1 MAPAPAAARAAGGV
15 MAHLLADMLRT
26 LRTGR
31 ALSAKQDIAAV
42 VSILGDGTRDA
53 IRLGDDCAA
62 IPDGDGY
69 LLLASEGFQDSFV
82 RAMPWFAGYC
92 GVMVNTSDIAA
103 MGGRPV
109 AVVDALWSDTSESA
123 ASILTGLH
131 DGARTYGVPVVGGH
145 TNIRST
151 HNSLSVA
158 ILGRARQLLTSF
170 DARPGEVLIAAID
183 LRGRWH
189 DPHPFWDASSALCG
203 TEGAVRLRGDLELL
217 PAIAEDGLSR
227 AAKDISMAGLLGTA
241 LMLAECSGVGI
252 TITLDDIP
260 RPGDAPMERWLSA
273 FPSYGYLLTGRPED
287 AGAIM
292 ARFHGRGIAAAII
305 GRCDD
310 TKRLDITWAAEQET
324 FWDLTHAPLMGCGS

>member
-1 MAPAPAAARAAGGV
+1 MAATPTTPDTAGRV
-15 MAHLLADMLRT
+15 MTHELTTLLNALRHT
-26 LRTGR
+26 R
-31 ALSAKQDIAAV
+31 ALAGKQDIAQAAA
-42 VSILGDGTRDA
+42 ILKPDNTAA

-62 IPDGDGY
+62 IPDGDDY

-92 GVMVNTSDIAA
+92 GVMVNVSDIAA

-109 AVVDALWSDTSESA
+109 AVVDALWSDTSEAA

-145 TNIRST
+145 TNMRST

-158 ILGRARQLLTSF
+158 ILGRARRLLTSF

-203 TEGAVRLRGDLELL
+203 PEGGTRLQEDLELL
-217 PAIAEDGLSR
+217 PRIAEDGLSR
-227 AAKDISMAGLLGTA
+227 AAKDISMAGVLGTA
-241 LMLAECSGVGI
+241 LMLAECSGVGM
-252 TITLDDIP
+252 TITLENIP
-260 RPGDAPMERWLSA
+260 RPECAPMERWLSA
-273 FPSYGYLLTGRPED
+273 FPSYGYLLTTLPED
-287 AGAIM
+287 AAAVM
-292 ARFHGRGIAAAII
+292 ARFHGRGIAAAVI
-305 GRCDD
+305 GQCNGSQ
-310 TKRLDITWAAEQET
+310 RLDVTWNDRTET
-324 FWDLTHAPLMGCGS
+324 FWDLAQTPLMGFAR

>member
-1 MAPAPAAARAAGGV
+1 MARALN
-15 MAHLLADMLRT
+15 HMLHS

-31 ALSAKQDIAAV
+31 ALAAKQDIAQVA
-42 VSILGDGTRDA
+42 A
-53 IRLGDDCAA
+53 IFGQNATKVMRLGDDCAA

-92 GVMVNTSDIAA
+92 GVMVNVSDIAA

-109 AVVDALWSDTSESA
+109 AVVDALWSDTYEAA

-145 TNIRST
+145 TNMRST

-158 ILGRARQLLTSF
+158 ILGRARHLLTSF
-170 DARPGEVLIAAID
+170 DAQPGEVLIAAID

-203 TEGAVRLRGDLELL
+203 TEAAVRLRGDLELL
-217 PAIAEDGLSR
+217 PCIAEDGLSR

-241 LMLAECSGVGI
+241 LMLAECSGVGM
-252 TITLDDIP
+252 TLTLDDIP
-260 RPGDAPMERWLSA
+260 RPEEAPMERWLSA
-273 FPSYGYLLTGRPED
+273 FPSYGYLLTTRPED
-287 AGAIM
+287 AEAVM
-292 ARFHGRGIAAAII
+292 ARFHGRGIAAAVI
-305 GRCDD
+305 GQCNSTRRVDVA
-310 TKRLDITWAAEQET
+310 WADEREN
-324 FWDLTHAPLMGCGS
+324 FWDLASAPLMGVAP

>member
-1 MAPAPAAARAAGGV
+1 MARDLAT
-15 MAHLLADMLRT
+15 LLAT
-26 LRTGR
+26 LRHSR
-31 ALSAKQDIAAV
+31 ALAGKQDIAEAAA
-42 VSILGDGTRDA
+42 ILQPANPNA

-82 RAMPWFAGYC
+82 RSMPWFAGYC
-92 GVMVNTSDIAA
+92 GVMVNVSDIAA

-109 AVVDALWSDTSESA
+109 AVVDALWSDTSDTA
-123 ASILTGLH
+123 ATILTGLH

-145 TNIRST
+145 TNMRST

-158 ILGRARQLLTSF
+158 ILGRARHLLTSF
-170 DARPGEVLIAAID
+170 DARAGEVLIAAID

-203 TEGAVRLRGDLELL
+203 TEHAARLQGDMELL

-241 LMLAECSGVGI
+241 LMLAECSSVGM

-260 RPGDAPMERWLSA
+260 RPDPAPMERWLSA
-273 FPSYGYLLTGRPED
+273 FPSYGYLLSARPEN
-287 AGAIM
+287 AQAVM
-292 ARFHGRGIAAAII
+292 ARFHQRDIAAAVI
-305 GRCDD
+305 GQCNNTR
-310 TKRLDITWAAEQET
+310 RLDVTWANERGT
-324 FWDLTHAPLMGCGS
+324 FWDLAQAPLMGFTP

>member
-1 MAPAPAAARAAGGV
+1 M
-15 MAHLLADMLRT
+15 MAHELATLLHT
-26 LRTGR
+26 LRNGR
-31 ALSAKQDIAAV
+31 ALAGKQDIAETAA
-42 VSILGDGTRDA
+42 ILKPANPDA

-82 RAMPWFAGYC
+82 RSMPWFSGYC
-92 GVMVNTSDIAA
+92 GVMVNVSDIAA

-109 AVVDALWSDTSESA
+109 AVVDALWSDTSEA
-123 ASILTGLH
+123 ATSILTGLR
-131 DGARTYGVPVVGGH
+131 DGADTYGVPVVGGH
-145 TNIRST
+145 TNRRST

-158 ILGRARQLLTSF
+158 ILGRARHLLTSF

-203 TEGAVRLRGDLELL
+203 TEGAARLRGDIELL
-217 PAIAEDGLSR
+217 PTIAEDGLSR

-241 LMLAECSGVGI
+241 LMLAECSGIGM

-260 RPGDAPMERWLSA
+260 RPEGAPMERWLSA
-273 FPSYGYLLTGRPED
+273 FPSYGYLLTARRED
-287 AGAIM
+287 AEAIM
-292 ARFHGRGIAAAII
+292 ARFRGRGIAASII
-305 GRCDD
+305 GQCDS
-310 TKRLDITWAAEQET
+310 TQRLDVTWADETET
-324 FWDLTHAPLMGCGS
+324 FWDLARMPLMGYAP

>member
-1 MAPAPAAARAAGGV
+1 MARALN
-15 MAHLLADMLRT
+15 HMLHS

-31 ALSAKQDIAAV
+31 ALAAKQDIAQVA
-42 VSILGDGTRDA
+42 A
-53 IRLGDDCAA
+53 IFGQNATKVMRLGDDCAA

-92 GVMVNTSDIAA
+92 GVMVNVGDIAA

-109 AVVDALWSDTSESA
+109 AVVDALWSDTYEAA

-145 TNIRST
+145 TNMRST

-158 ILGRARQLLTSF
+158 ILGRARHLLTSF
-170 DARPGEVLIAAID
+170 DAQPGEVLIVAID

-203 TEGAVRLRGDLELL
+203 TEAAVRLRGDLELL
-217 PAIAEDGLSR
+217 PCIAEDGLSR

-241 LMLAECSGVGI
+241 LMLAECSGVGM

-260 RPGDAPMERWLSA
+260 RPAEAPMERWLSA
-273 FPSYGYLLTGRPED
+273 FPSYGYLLTTRPED
-287 AGAIM
+287 AEAVM
-292 ARFHGRGIAAAII
+292 ARFHGRGIAAAVI
-305 GRCDD
+305 GQCNSTRRVDVA
-310 TKRLDITWAAEQET
+310 WADEMET
-324 FWDLTHAPLMGCGS
+324 FWDLASAPLMGVAP

>member
-1 MAPAPAAARAAGGV
+1 
-15 MAHLLADMLRT
+15 MAHDLATLLAT
-26 LRTGR
+26 LRHSR
-31 ALSAKQDIAAV
+31 ALAGKQDIAEAAA
-42 VSILGDGTRDA
+42 ILQPASADA

-92 GVMVNTSDIAA
+92 GVMVNVSDIAA

-109 AVVDALWSDTSESA
+109 AVVDALWSDTSDA
-123 ASILTGLH
+123 ASTILTGLH

-145 TNIRST
+145 TNMRST

-158 ILGRARQLLTSF
+158 ILGRARHLLTSF
-170 DARPGEVLIAAID
+170 DARAGEVLIAAID

-203 TEGAVRLRGDLELL
+203 TEHAARLRGDMELL

-241 LMLAECSGVGI
+241 LMLAECSGVGM

-260 RPGDAPMERWLSA
+260 CPDPAPMERWLSA
-273 FPSYGYLLTGRPED
+273 FPSYGYLLTARPENAD
-287 AGAIM
+287 AIM
-292 ARFHGRGIAAAII
+292 TRFHGRDIAASVI
-305 GRCDD
+305 GRCNN
-310 TKRLDITWAAEQET
+310 TQRLDVTWADERET
-324 FWDLTHAPLMGCGS
+324 FWDLAQTPLMGFAP

>member
-1 MAPAPAAARAAGGV
+1 MARALN
-15 MAHLLADMLRT
+15 HMLHS

-31 ALSAKQDIAAV
+31 ALAAKQDIAQVA
-42 VSILGDGTRDA
+42 A
-53 IRLGDDCAA
+53 IFGQNATKVMRLGDDCAA

-92 GVMVNTSDIAA
+92 GVMVNVSDIAA

-109 AVVDALWSDTSESA
+109 AVVDALWSDTYEAA

-145 TNIRST
+145 TNMRST

-158 ILGRARQLLTSF
+158 ILGRARHLLTSF
-170 DARPGEVLIAAID
+170 DAQPGEVLIAAID

-203 TEGAVRLRGDLELL
+203 TEAAVRLRGDLELL
-217 PAIAEDGLSR
+217 PCIAEDGLSR

-241 LMLAECSGVGI
+241 LMLAECSGVGM

-260 RPGDAPMERWLSA
+260 RPAEAPMERWLSA
-273 FPSYGYLLTGRPED
+273 FPSYGYLLTTRPED
-287 AGAIM
+287 AEAVM
-292 ARFHGRGIAAAII
+292 ARFHGRGIAAAVI
-305 GRCDD
+305 GQCNSTRRVDVA
-310 TKRLDITWAAEQET
+310 WADEGET
-324 FWDLTHAPLMGCGS
+324 FWDLASAPLMGVAP

>member
-1 MAPAPAAARAAGGV
+1 MARALN
-15 MAHLLADMLRT
+15 HMLHS

-31 ALSAKQDIAAV
+31 ALAAKQDIAQVA
-42 VSILGDGTRDA
+42 A
-53 IRLGDDCAA
+53 IFGQNATKVMRLGDDCAA

-92 GVMVNTSDIAA
+92 GVMVNVSDIAA

-109 AVVDALWSDTSESA
+109 AVVDALWSDTYEAA

-145 TNIRST
+145 TNMRST

-158 ILGRARQLLTSF
+158 ILGRARHLLTSF
-170 DARPGEVLIAAID
+170 DAQPGEVLIAAID

-203 TEGAVRLRGDLELL
+203 TEAAVRLRGDLELL
-217 PAIAEDGLSR
+217 PCIAEDGLSR

-241 LMLAECSGVGI
+241 LMLAECSGVGM

-260 RPGDAPMERWLSA
+260 RPAEAPMERWLSA
-273 FPSYGYLLTGRPED
+273 FPSYGYLLTTRPED
-287 AGAIM
+287 ADAVM
-292 ARFHGRGIAAAII
+292 ARFHGRGIAAAVI
-305 GRCDD
+305 GQCNSTRRVDVA
-310 TKRLDITWAAEQET
+310 WADEGET
-324 FWDLTHAPLMGCGS
+324 FWDLASAPLMGVAP